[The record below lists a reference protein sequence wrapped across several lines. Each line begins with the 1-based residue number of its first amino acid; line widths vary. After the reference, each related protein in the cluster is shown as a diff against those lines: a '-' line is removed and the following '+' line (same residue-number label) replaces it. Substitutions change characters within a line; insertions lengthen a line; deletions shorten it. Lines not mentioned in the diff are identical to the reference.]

1 MRKSY
6 INSFLVFVDYFNS
19 KLKTRMLEH
28 VIRPSRQGTNT
39 RLWTNSNGE
48 SMNHR
53 FKISTDWKPQRLP
66 ELVNTIHDIVRL
78 HFANLKR
85 ALFGQGN
92 YELECA
98 FQHLY
103 VPHTVWTSK
112 TTTEKEKIF
121 ARFLK
126 NRNLNAKMIQSS
138 DGKLTVPNVKRLARK
153 PGQRHRPKTVAA
165 MTISHYT

>member
-1 MRKSY
+1 
-6 INSFLVFVDYFNS
+6 
-19 KLKTRMLEH
+19 MLEH
-28 VIRPSRQGTNT
+28 VIRPSRQGTN
-39 RLWTNSNGE
+39 NNCE

-78 HFANLKR
+78 HFADLKR

-98 FQHLY
+98 FQHLD

-121 ARFLK
+121 ARLSK
-126 NRNLNAKMIQSS
+126 NRNLNTEMIQSS

-153 PGQRHRPKTVAA
+153 PGQSHRPKTLAA
-165 MTISHYT
+165 RTIPRYT

>member
-1 MRKSY
+1 MIDLIVKVC
-6 INSFLVFVDYFNS
+6 F
-19 KLKTRMLEH
+19 H
-28 VIRPSRQGTNT
+28 
-39 RLWTNSNGE
+39 E
-48 SMNHR
+48 S
-53 FKISTDWKPQRLP
+53 
-66 ELVNTIHDIVRL
+66 
-78 HFANLKR
+78 
-85 ALFGQGN
+85 LFGQGN

-126 NRNLNAKMIQSS
+126 NRNLNTKKIQSS
-138 DGKLTVPNVKRLARK
+138 DGKLTAPNVKRLARK

-165 MTISHYT
+165 RTIPHYT